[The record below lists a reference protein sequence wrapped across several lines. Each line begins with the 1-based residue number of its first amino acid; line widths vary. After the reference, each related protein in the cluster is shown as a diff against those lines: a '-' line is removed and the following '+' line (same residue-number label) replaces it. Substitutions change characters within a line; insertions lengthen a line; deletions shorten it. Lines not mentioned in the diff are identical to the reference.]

1 MSGHKVVLGG
11 GRGTF
16 AMVLMC
22 VLVCRMQSE
31 VAGDFLR
38 GPFGRQKGGSKVEK
52 RGFLGV
58 LFCDIGGLTWSEPE
72 LSELK

>member
-1 MSGHKVVLGG
+1 MNGQKVVLGG

-38 GPFGRQKGGSKVEK
+38 GPFGRQKGGSKVSN
-52 RGFLGV
+52 
-58 LFCDIGGLTWSEPE
+58 GGL
-72 LSELK
+72 LRVFVV